1 MNISGAN
8 SISVSISEE
17 LSWQISREY
26 TYANSFDKKKIR
38 HFCLLK
44 LVNITFQQYFSLT
57 TNQHQLKI
65 RH

>member
-26 TYANSFDKKKIR
+26 TYANSFDKKKNPA
-38 HFCLLK
+38 LL
-44 LVNITFQQYFSLT
+44 FA
-57 TNQHQLKI
+57 
-65 RH
+65 